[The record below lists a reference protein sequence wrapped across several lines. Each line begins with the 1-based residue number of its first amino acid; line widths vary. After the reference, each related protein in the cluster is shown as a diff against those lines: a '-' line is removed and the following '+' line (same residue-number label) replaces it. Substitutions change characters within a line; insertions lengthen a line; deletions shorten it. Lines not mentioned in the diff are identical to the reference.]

1 MHDLAVV
8 GDTVTNSGS
17 GDVDSG
23 DADGEGE
30 DASDVD
36 AVDSSGITAV
46 NTWSSKSMHLQSS
59 LFSNRLPFRDVTV
72 AQIRIPN
79 YRSGRTK

>member
-46 NTWSSKSMHLQSS
+46 NT
-59 LFSNRLPFRDVTV
+59 
-72 AQIRIPN
+72 
-79 YRSGRTK
+79 

>member
-1 MHDLAVV
+1 MHGLAVD
-8 GDTVTNSGS
+8 GETVTNSGS
-17 GDVDSG
+17 GDVDSD
-23 DADGEGE
+23 DADGGSGDVDGEDE

-59 LFSNRLPFRDVTV
+59 LFSNRLPFQRCDDG
-72 AQIRIPN
+72 
-79 YRSGRTK
+79 SD